1 MCFKGGKFN
10 DYIDNFN
17 HKNFIFNQKKVQQH
31 VLFKTTT
38 KNLIVSSFD

>member
-17 HKNFIFNQKKVQQH
+17 HKNFIFNQKKFNSMFYLRQQQKI
-31 VLFKTTT
+31 L
-38 KNLIVSSFD
+38 